1 MKKFFILIPLLTL
14 LNLESEEKLLKCDVF
29 YRSPELNQIIGG
41 GEDAGDFV
49 ISNSSIKSSLLF
61 KFNEQQRLASI
72 KLPPLMQ
79 PYSRKKREINTFITI
94 DNLSIDE
101 NIIYG
106 SFDYPKKVIKGKVKL
121 DRILGNIVYSH
132 YNDEFRGD
140 CNILINS
147 NKKF

>member
-1 MKKFFILIPLLTL
+1 MKNFFIFIALLTI
-14 LNLESEEKLLKCDVF
+14 LNIESEEKLLKCDGF

-41 GEDAGDFV
+41 GQDAADFV
-49 ISNSSIKSSLLF
+49 ISSSSIKSSVLF
-61 KFNEQQRLASI
+61 KFNEQKTVASI

-79 PYSRKKREINTFITI
+79 PYSRKKRVINTFITI

-106 SFDYPKKVIKGKVKL
+106 SFNYPKKAIKGKVKL

-140 CNILINS
+140 CDILIKS
-147 NKKF
+147 NRKF